1 MRAEGSSDTSG
12 RTQAQEGIAG
22 LTRTDHAAVNHAAA
36 NHATASHGATSRT
49 CACANIA
56 PCGAGHSF
64 GRAGSVY
71 RTGGSKPLSA
81 GKLILVDGSSY
92 LYRAFHA
99 LPPLS
104 NSKGEPTGAVLGVL
118 NMLNKMIKE
127 EAPQRIA
134 VVFDAPGRTF
144 RDDLFDQYK
153 AHRTP
158 MPDDLRSQVQPL
170 LDVVA
175 AMGLPLLRV
184 PGVEADDVIGTLAKQ
199 GAAAGYEVL
208 ISTGD
213 KDMAQL
219 VGPQVGLINT
229 MSNTRLD
236 RAGVKA
242 KFDVFPEQIVD
253 YLALVGDSSD
263 NIPGIAGVGPKT
275 ASKWLNQY
283 QTLDGLIAR
292 AADVG
297 GKVGENLR
305 SGFELLE
312 LSRKLATIDTAL
324 SLEISAEGLTAG
336 APDLPRL
343 RELYTRLELRSLLK
357 ALGSDTAAVPG
368 AAAAGTQTA
377 TLPVAGPPAAA
388 RNYQQ
393 ITSQA
398 ALDEWLVKLAA
409 APLISFAT
417 ETDNLDYMQ
426 ARLVGLSFAI
436 APGEAAYLPIGHD
449 YTGAP
454 EQLPRDKV
462 LAALRPLLEDPARP
476 KVGHNQKYDIHILA
490 NCGIAFKGHCFDS
503 MLESYV
509 FNSVAAR
516 HDRDSTA
523 AKYLG
528 VESMAFED
536 VAGKGAKQITFNQ
549 VDVARAAEYSAA
561 TADLTLQL
569 HRNLWPQIEALPTL
583 KSVYETIEQPLVPV
597 LFRMERT
604 GVFVD
609 RELLKIQSSELA
621 ARMLELQAQAHAEA
635 GGAFNVDSP
644 KQLQEILFGKLGIPV
659 SRKTPTGQPSTA
671 EDVLEELAATYP
683 LPKLILEY
691 RGIAKL
697 KSTYT
702 DTLPEQIDPATG
714 RIHTSYHQ
722 AVAATGRLSSTDPN
736 LQNIPIRT
744 GEGRRIRQAFIA
756 PPGRSL
762 VAADYSQIELRIMAH
777 LSGDTSLLRAFAE
790 DRDVHQATA
799 AEVFSTPLAKVSAD
813 QRRSAKAINFG
824 LMYGMSAFGLA
835 RQLGIA
841 RGDAQKY
848 MDLYFERYPGVKRY
862 MEETR
867 RHARESGF
875 VETVFGRR
883 LYLPEIQSRNAALR
897 QYAERS
903 AINAPMQGT
912 AADIIKR
919 AMIEVDAWLQ
929 SSRMPAQLIMQVH
942 DELVLEVADEAVEA
956 IVSQLRDHMVRAA
969 NLTVPLKVDVG
980 IGRNWDEAH

>member
-1 MRAEGSSDTSG
+1 M
-12 RTQAQEGIAG
+12 
-22 LTRTDHAAVNHAAA
+22 
-36 NHATASHGATSRT
+36 
-49 CACANIA
+49 
-56 PCGAGHSF
+56 
-64 GRAGSVY
+64 
-71 RTGGSKPLSA
+71 SA
-81 GKLILVDGSSY
+81 RKLILVDGSSY

-99 LPPLS
+99 LPPLT

-127 EAPQRIA
+127 EAPERIA

-153 AHRTP
+153 AHRAP

-170 LDVVA
+170 LDAVA

-184 PGVEADDVIGTLAKQ
+184 SAVEADDVIGTLAVQ
-199 GAAAGYEVL
+199 GAASGYEVL

-242 KFDVFPEQIVD
+242 KFDVFPEQIVA

-263 NIPGIAGVGPKT
+263 NIPGITGVGPKT
-275 ASKWLNQY
+275 AAKWLNQY
-283 QTLDGLIAR
+283 QTLDELIAH
-292 AADVG
+292 AADIG

-305 SGFELLE
+305 NELAMLE
-312 LSRKLATIDTAL
+312 LSRKLATIDT
-324 SLEISAEGLTAG
+324 SLTLDVTAEGLVAG
-336 APDLPRL
+336 APDLSRL
-343 RELYTRLELRSLLK
+343 RELYTRLDLRALLK
-357 ALGSDTAAVPG
+357 ALGTEAAAADAGVAGVGAAVSEGAQTAG
-368 AAAAGTQTA
+368 AAAVADASGA
-377 TLPVAGPPAAA
+377 AVAGAIAAA
-388 RNYQQ
+388 GSAAVARDYHK
-393 ITSQA
+393 IVSQE
-398 ALDEWLVKLAA
+398 ALDLWLARLAV
-409 APLISFAT
+409 APLISFDT
-417 ETDNLDYMQ
+417 ETDSLDYMQ
-426 ARLVGLSFAI
+426 ARIVGLSFAV
-436 APGEAAYLPIGHD
+436 APGEAAYVPLGHD
-449 YTGAP
+449 YAGAP
-454 EQLPRDKV
+454 QQLDREKV
-462 LAALRPLLEDPARP
+462 LAAFKPLLEDVSRP
-476 KVGHNQKYDIHILA
+476 KLGHHLKYDTHVLA
-490 NCGIAFKGHCFDS
+490 NYGIALLGQRFDS

-509 FNSVAAR
+509 LNSVVTR
-516 HDRDSTA
+516 HDMDSAA

-528 VESMAFED
+528 IKTIHYED
-536 VAGKGAKQITFNQ
+536 VAGKGVKQITFNQ
-549 VDVARAAEYSAA
+549 VDVDRAAEYSAED
-561 TADLTLQL
+561 ADVTLQL
-569 HRNLWPQIEALPTL
+569 HLALWPQIEALPTL
-583 KSVYETIEQPLVPV
+583 KAVYENIEQPLVPV
-597 LFRMERT
+597 LYRMERA
-604 GVFVD
+604 GVLVD
-609 RELLKIQSSELA
+609 RELLKTQSSELA

-635 GGAFNVDSP
+635 GGVFNVDSP

-659 SRKTPTGQPSTA
+659 IRKTPTGQPSTA

-691 RGIAKL
+691 RGVAKL

-702 DTLPEQIDPATG
+702 DKLPEQIDKATG

-744 GEGRRIRQAFIA
+744 KEGRRIRQAFIA
-756 PPGRSL
+756 STGYSL

-777 LSGDTSLLRAFAE
+777 LSGDASLLQAFAE

-799 AEVFSTPLAKVSAD
+799 AEVFSTPLGKVTAD

-835 RQLGIA
+835 RQLGIS

-867 RHARESGF
+867 TQARESGF

-883 LYLPEIQSRNAALR
+883 LYLPEIQSRNQALR

-919 AMIEVDAWLQ
+919 AMIAVDAWLQ
-929 SSRMPAQLIMQVH
+929 SSRLRARLIMQVH
-942 DELVLEVADEAVEA
+942 DELILEVADETIET
-956 IVSQLRDHMVRAA
+956 IVGELRTHMVQAA
-969 NLTVPLKVDVG
+969 TLAVPLKVDIG